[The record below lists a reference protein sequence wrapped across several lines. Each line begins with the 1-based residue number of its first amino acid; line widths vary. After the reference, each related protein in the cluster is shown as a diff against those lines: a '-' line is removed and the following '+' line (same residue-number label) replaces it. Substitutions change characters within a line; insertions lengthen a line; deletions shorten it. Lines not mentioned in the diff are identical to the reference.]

1 MKKEE
6 RIEKSMAENLKKNR
20 NRYDEFLSKLSGG
33 IGIDDTSDEVTATIM
48 ILSDSDFVDGELP
61 DEGTDFN
68 FLWHEP
74 TAFMQK
80 FVIKAV
86 YKLADIE
93 EDEKIFWGDMAIK
106 KEKQNAL
113 KELCKNEI
121 GNI

>member
-1 MKKEE
+1 
-6 RIEKSMAENLKKNR
+6 MAENLKKNR

-61 DEGTDFN
+61 AEGTDFN

-93 EDEKIFWGDMAIK
+93 EDEKVFWGDMAFE
-106 KEKQNAL
+106 KEKQ
-113 KELCKNEI
+113 K
-121 GNI
+121 